1 MLSQLSQAEASW
13 VIGSIG
19 IDLMDSS
26 PWFKFRGLLKMLR
39 KLRQLRQAE
48 ASWVMG
54 TLGSIGRDFYQGVCP
69 YIKNRLK
76 RVFTS

>member
-26 PWFKFRGLLKMLR
+26 SWFKFRDAEE
-39 KLRQLRQAE
+39 AE
-48 ASWVMG
+48 AAEAG
-54 TLGSIGRDFYQGVCP
+54 
-69 YIKNRLK
+69 
-76 RVFTS
+76 